1 MGAGQISSD
10 EQWSDT
16 GTSISVR
23 ASFIKELFIL
33 LKTEIKIF
41 WFFCFMK
48 EEKINF
54 GHLMAFY
61 FHFCQR
67 RKNLN
72 IFPHFQQQYEWRWIF
87 QIDFW
92 DLQIWKGC
100 QLKLRSLHLCWRAQ
114 LLLNQVWTRQSTGWS
129 FFFTG
134 SPPPK
139 QVNLG

>member
-1 MGAGQISSD
+1 MQIGSWTDFEWWAMVWHRDLNIGKSLIY
-10 EQWSDT
+10 QR
-16 GTSISVR
+16 IVHP
-23 ASFIKELFIL
+23 LFD
-33 LKTEIKIF
+33 
-41 WFFCFMK
+41 FFCFMK

-72 IFPHFQQQYEWRWIF
+72 IFPHFQQQYEWWWIF